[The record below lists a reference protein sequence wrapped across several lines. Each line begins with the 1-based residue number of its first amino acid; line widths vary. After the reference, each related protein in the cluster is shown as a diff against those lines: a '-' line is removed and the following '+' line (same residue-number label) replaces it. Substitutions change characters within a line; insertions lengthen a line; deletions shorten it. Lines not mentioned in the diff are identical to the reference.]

1 MKHFIMYSRNFC
13 EVAALLGHIKTFLN
27 RLRKEKQNYIHNL
40 KQKTMKKLSLLVCV
54 LGLLCSCSSND
65 DNVSQSGYSI
75 EIINIETL
83 VDQSKIKVS
92 FKLTDENNI
101 GISNQTDSDFNLY
114 ERAVSAGETE
124 QLIDPS
130 EAPRLI
136 VPNPQNYRYATM
148 IVMDL
153 SGSVIDEIESIKS
166 AATLYVSNLFSEINS
181 GALEVAIYY
190 FDGREQL
197 QELIDFSTSSQDI
210 IAAISGMSQDLQ
222 QDISTNL
229 YGAVVQSCDRMQTK
243 KLEIQNDPNT
253 NIWSSSIVF
262 FSDGQNQDFF
272 RDRAE
277 MNASINATA
286 NNTGF
291 YVIGA
296 GANVDT
302 SVIADIGRD
311 GQFLIDN
318 YSQLNT
324 GLNNVLDVI
333 RREANSNYELEICTA
348 KSGTEVVFRLESI
361 GTATSNGTGTYD
373 TNGFTGNNC
382 TIN

>member
-1 MKHFIMYSRNFC
+1 
-13 EVAALLGHIKTFLN
+13 
-27 RLRKEKQNYIHNL
+27 
-40 KQKTMKKLSLLVCV
+40 MKKLSLLVCV

-65 DNVSQSGYSI
+65 DNDTQPAYSI
-75 EIINIETL
+75 EIKNIETL
-83 VDQSKIKVS
+83 VGESKIKVS
-92 FKLTDENNI
+92 FKLTDENNV
-101 GISNQTDSDFNLY
+101 GVSNQTDSDFNLY
-114 ERAVSAGETE
+114 ETALSAGETE

-153 SGSVIDEIESIKS
+153 SGSVIDEIENIKS

-197 QELIDFSTSSQDI
+197 QELIGFSTSSQNI
-210 IAAISGMSQDLQ
+210 IAAIGGMNQGLQ
-222 QDISTNL
+222 EDISTNL
-229 YGAVVQSCDRMQTK
+229 YGAVVQSCNRMQAK
-243 KLEIQNDPNT
+243 KIEIQNDPNT
-253 NIWSSSIVF
+253 NIWSSSMVI

-272 RDRAE
+272 NDRND
-277 MNASINATA
+277 MNTSINATLD
-286 NNTGF
+286 NTGF

-296 GANVDT
+296 GNNVDAR
-302 SVIADIGRD
+302 VIADIGRN
-311 GQFLIDN
+311 GQFLIDD
-318 YSQLNT
+318 YSQLTT
-324 GLNNVLDVI
+324 GLNSVLDVI

-348 KSGTEVVFRLESI
+348 KSGTEVTFRLESI
-361 GTATSNGTGTYD
+361 GTPTLGGTGTYD
-373 TNGFTGNNC
+373 TNEFTGNNC

>member
-1 MKHFIMYSRNFC
+1 
-13 EVAALLGHIKTFLN
+13 
-27 RLRKEKQNYIHNL
+27 
-40 KQKTMKKLSLLVCV
+40 MKKLSLFVCV
-54 LGLLCSCSSND
+54 LGLLWSCSSD
-65 DNVSQSGYSI
+65 DDSTSQPGYSI
-75 EIINIETL
+75 EIINTETL
-83 VDQSKIKVS
+83 VAESKIKVS
-92 FKLTDENNI
+92 FKLTDEN
-101 GISNQTDSDFNLY
+101 GVGVSNQTDSDFNLY

-124 QLIDPS
+124 QLIDPA

-153 SGSVIDEIESIKS
+153 SGSVIDEIENIKS

-210 IAAISGMSQDLQ
+210 IAAIAGMSQALQ

-229 YGAVVQSCDRMQTK
+229 YGAVVQSCERMQAK
-243 KLEIQNDPNT
+243 KLEIQNDAST
-253 NIWSSSIVF
+253 NIWSTSMVF

-272 RDRAE
+272 KNRSE
-277 MNASINATA
+277 MNTSINATV

-296 GANVDT
+296 GNNVDA
-302 SVIADIGRD
+302 SVIADIGRN

-324 GLNNVLDVI
+324 GLNSVLDVI

-361 GTATSNGTGTYD
+361 DTPTQGGTGTYD

>member
-1 MKHFIMYSRNFC
+1 M
-13 EVAALLGHIKTFLN
+13 
-27 RLRKEKQNYIHNL
+27 
-40 KQKTMKKLSLLVCV
+40 CV

-65 DNVSQSGYSI
+65 DNNNQPAYSI
-75 EIINIETL
+75 EIKNIETL
-83 VDQSKIKVS
+83 VGESKIKVS
-92 FKLTDENNI
+92 FKLTDENNV
-101 GISNQTDSDFNLY
+101 GVSNQTDSDFNLY
-114 ERAVSAGETE
+114 ETAMSAGETE
-124 QLIDPS
+124 QLIDPT

-153 SGSVIDEIESIKS
+153 SGSVIDEIENIKS

-197 QELIDFSTSSQDI
+197 QELIGFSTSSQNI
-210 IAAISGMSQDLQ
+210 IAAISGMNQGLQ
-222 QDISTNL
+222 EDISTNL
-229 YGAVVQSCDRMQTK
+229 YGAVVQSCSRMQTK
-243 KLEIQNDPNT
+243 KIEIQNDPNT
-253 NIWSSSIVF
+253 NIWSSSMVI

-272 RDRAE
+272 NDRAE
-277 MNASINATA
+277 MNASINATL

-296 GANVDT
+296 GNNVDAR
-302 SVIADIGRD
+302 VIADIGRN
-311 GQFLIDN
+311 GQFLIDD
-318 YSQLNT
+318 YSQLTT
-324 GLNNVLDVI
+324 GLNSVLDVI

-348 KSGTEVVFRLESI
+348 KSGTEVAFRLESI
-361 GTATSNGTGTYD
+361 GTPTLGGTGTYD
-373 TNGFTGNNC
+373 TNEFTGNNC

>member
-1 MKHFIMYSRNFC
+1 
-13 EVAALLGHIKTFLN
+13 
-27 RLRKEKQNYIHNL
+27 
-40 KQKTMKKLSLLVCV
+40 MKKISLLVCV
-54 LGLLCSCSSND
+54 LVLLCSCSKDD
-65 DNVSQSGYSI
+65 DNSNLLGYSI
-75 EIINIETL
+75 EIKNIQTL
-83 VDQSKIKVS
+83 VNESKIKIS

-101 GISNQTDSDFNLY
+101 GVANQTDSDFNLY
-114 ERAVSAGETE
+114 ERALIDGETE

-153 SGSVIDEIESIKS
+153 SGSVIDEIENIKS

-197 QELIDFSTSSQDI
+197 QELIGFSTSSQSI
-210 IAAISGMSQDLQ
+210 IAAIGSMNAGLQ

-229 YGAVVQSCDRMQTK
+229 YGAVVQSCTIMQAK
-243 KLEIQNDPNT
+243 KVAIQNDPNT
-253 NIWSSSIVF
+253 NIWASSMVF

-272 RDRAE
+272 NNRND
-277 MNASINATA
+277 MNTSINTTLD
-286 NNTGF
+286 NTGF

-296 GANVDT
+296 GTNVDQR
-302 SVIADIGRD
+302 VIADIGRN
-311 GQFLIDN
+311 GQFLIDD

-324 GLNNVLDVI
+324 GLNSVLDVI
-333 RREANSNYELEICTA
+333 RKEANSNYELEICTA
-348 KSGTEVVFRLESI
+348 KSGTEVSFRLESI
-361 GTATSNGTGTYD
+361 GTITRHGIGTYD

>member
-1 MKHFIMYSRNFC
+1 
-13 EVAALLGHIKTFLN
+13 
-27 RLRKEKQNYIHNL
+27 
-40 KQKTMKKLSLLVCV
+40 MKKLSLLVCV

-65 DNVSQSGYSI
+65 DNDTQPAYSI
-75 EIINIETL
+75 EIKNIETL
-83 VDQSKIKVS
+83 VGESKIKVS

-101 GISNQTDSDFNLY
+101 GVSNQTDSDFNLY
-114 ERAVSAGETE
+114 ETAISAGETE
-124 QLIDPS
+124 QLIDPT

-153 SGSVIDEIESIKS
+153 SGSVIDEIENIKS

-197 QELIDFSTSSQDI
+197 QELIGFSTSSQNI
-210 IAAISGMSQDLQ
+210 IAAISGMNSGLQ

-229 YGAVVQSCDRMQTK
+229 YGAVVQSCNRMQAK

-253 NIWSSSIVF
+253 NIWSSSMVI

-272 RDRAE
+272 NDRND
-277 MNASINATA
+277 MNTSINATLD
-286 NNTGF
+286 NTGF

-296 GANVDT
+296 GNNVDAR
-302 SVIADIGRD
+302 VIADIGRN
-311 GQFLIDN
+311 GQFLIDD
-318 YSQLNT
+318 YSQLTT
-324 GLNNVLDVI
+324 GLNSVLDVI

-348 KSGTEVVFRLESI
+348 KSGTEVAFRLESI
-361 GTATSNGTGTYD
+361 GTPTLGGTGTYD
-373 TNGFTGNNC
+373 TNEFTGNNC

>member
-1 MKHFIMYSRNFC
+1 
-13 EVAALLGHIKTFLN
+13 
-27 RLRKEKQNYIHNL
+27 
-40 KQKTMKKLSLLVCV
+40 MKKLSLLVCV

-65 DNVSQSGYSI
+65 DNNNQPAYSI
-75 EIINIETL
+75 EIKNIETL
-83 VDQSKIKVS
+83 VGESKIKVS
-92 FKLTDENNI
+92 FKLTDENNV
-101 GISNQTDSDFNLY
+101 GVSNQTDSDFNLY
-114 ERAVSAGETE
+114 ETAMSAGETE
-124 QLIDPS
+124 QLIDPT

-153 SGSVIDEIESIKS
+153 SGSVIDEIENIKS

-197 QELIDFSTSSQDI
+197 QELIGFSTSSQNI
-210 IAAISGMSQDLQ
+210 IAAISGMNQGLQ
-222 QDISTNL
+222 EDISTNL
-229 YGAVVQSCDRMQTK
+229 YGAVVQSCSRMQTK
-243 KLEIQNDPNT
+243 KIEIQNDPNT
-253 NIWSSSIVF
+253 NIWSSSMVI

-272 RDRAE
+272 NDRAE
-277 MNASINATA
+277 MNASINATL

-296 GANVDT
+296 GNNVDAR
-302 SVIADIGRD
+302 VIADIGRN
-311 GQFLIDN
+311 GQFLIDD
-318 YSQLNT
+318 YSQLTT
-324 GLNNVLDVI
+324 GLNSVLDVI

-348 KSGTEVVFRLESI
+348 KSGTEVAFRLESI
-361 GTATSNGTGTYD
+361 GTPTLGGTGTYD
-373 TNGFTGNNC
+373 TNEFTGNNC

>member
-1 MKHFIMYSRNFC
+1 
-13 EVAALLGHIKTFLN
+13 
-27 RLRKEKQNYIHNL
+27 
-40 KQKTMKKLSLLVCV
+40 MKKLSLLVCV

-65 DNVSQSGYSI
+65 DNDTQPGYAI
-75 EIINIETL
+75 EIKNIETL
-83 VDQSKIKVS
+83 VAESKIKVS
-92 FKLTDENNI
+92 FKLTDENGI
-101 GISNQTDSDFNLY
+101 GVSNQTDSDFNLY
-114 ERAVSAGETE
+114 ERAISDGETE
-124 QLIDPS
+124 QLIDPT

-153 SGSVIDEIESIKS
+153 SGSVIDEIENIKS

-197 QELIDFSTSSQDI
+197 QELIDFSTSSQNI
-210 IAAISGMSQDLQ
+210 IAAIASMNQNLQ

-229 YGAVVQSCDRMQTK
+229 YGAVVQSCERMQAK
-243 KLEIQNDPNT
+243 KLEIQNDPST
-253 NIWSSSIVF
+253 NIWSSSMVF

-272 RDRAE
+272 NNRAD
-277 MNASINATA
+277 MNASINVTVD
-286 NNTGF
+286 NTGF

-296 GANVDT
+296 GNNVDAR
-302 SVIADIGRD
+302 VIADIGRN

-318 YSQLNT
+318 YSQLTT
-324 GLNNVLDVI
+324 GLNSVLDVI

-348 KSGTEVVFRLESI
+348 KSGTNVAFRLESI
-361 GTATSNGTGTYD
+361 GTPTSGGTGTYD
-373 TNGFTGNNC
+373 TTGFTGNNC

>member
-1 MKHFIMYSRNFC
+1 M
-13 EVAALLGHIKTFLN
+13 A
-27 RLRKEKQNYIHNL
+27 
-40 KQKTMKKLSLLVCV
+40 
-54 LGLLCSCSSND
+54 LLCSCSKDD
-65 DNVSQSGYSI
+65 DNSNLPGYSI
-75 EIINIETL
+75 EIKNIQTL
-83 VDQSKIKVS
+83 VNESKIKIS

-101 GISNQTDSDFNLY
+101 GIANQTDSDFNLY
-114 ERAVSAGETE
+114 ERALIDGETE

-153 SGSVIDEIESIKS
+153 SGSVIDEIENIKS

-197 QELIDFSTSSQDI
+197 QELINFSTSSQDI
-210 IAAISGMSQDLQ
+210 IAAIGSMNAGLQ

-229 YGAVVQSCDRMQTK
+229 YGAVVQSCTIMQAK
-243 KLEIQNDPNT
+243 KAAIQNDPNT
-253 NIWSSSIVF
+253 NIWASSMVF

-272 RDRAE
+272 NNRND
-277 MNASINATA
+277 MNTSINATLD
-286 NNTGF
+286 NTGF

-296 GANVDT
+296 GNNVDPR
-302 SVIADIGRD
+302 VITDIGRN
-311 GQFLIDN
+311 GQFLIDD

-324 GLNNVLDVI
+324 GLNSVLDVI
-333 RREANSNYELEICTA
+333 RKEANSNYELEICTA
-348 KSGTEVVFRLESI
+348 KSGTEVSFRLESI
-361 GTATSNGTGTYD
+361 GTITRYGIGAYD

>member
-1 MKHFIMYSRNFC
+1 
-13 EVAALLGHIKTFLN
+13 
-27 RLRKEKQNYIHNL
+27 
-40 KQKTMKKLSLLVCV
+40 MKKVLSV
-54 LGLLCSCSSND
+54 LFSLALLCSCGND
-65 DNVSQSGYSI
+65 DGDSNQQSGYSI
-75 EIINIETL
+75 EVINIQTL
-83 VDQSKIKVS
+83 VDESKIKVS
-92 FKLTDENNI
+92 FKLTDENGV

-114 ERAVSAGETE
+114 ERAISQGETE
-124 QLIDPS
+124 QLIDPA

-153 SGSVIDEIESIKS
+153 SGSVIDEIDNIKS

-197 QELIDFSTSSQDI
+197 QELIDFSTSSQNI
-210 IAAISGMSQDLQ
+210 IAAISGMSQNLQ

-229 YGAVVQSCDRMQTK
+229 YGAVVQSCEKMQTK

-262 FSDGQNQDFF
+262 FSDGKNQDFF
-272 RDRAE
+272 NNRND
-277 MNASINATA
+277 MNASINATTF
-286 NNTGF
+286 NTGF

-296 GANVDT
+296 GNDIDT
-302 SVIADIGRD
+302 SVISDIGRD
-311 GQFLIDN
+311 GQFLIDD

-348 KSGTEVVFRLESI
+348 KSGTEVAFRLESI
-361 GTATSNGTGTYD
+361 GTPTNGGTGTYD
-373 TNGFTGNNC
+373 TNNFTGNNC

>member
-1 MKHFIMYSRNFC
+1 
-13 EVAALLGHIKTFLN
+13 
-27 RLRKEKQNYIHNL
+27 
-40 KQKTMKKLSLLVCV
+40 MKKISLLLCV
-54 LGLLCSCSSND
+54 LLLLCSCSKDD
-65 DNVSQSGYSI
+65 DNSSLLGYAI
-75 EIINIETL
+75 EIKNIETL
-83 VDQSKIKVS
+83 VNESKIKIS
-92 FKLTDENNI
+92 FKLTDGNNI
-101 GISNQTDSDFNLY
+101 GVANQTDSDFNLY
-114 ERAVSAGETE
+114 ERALIDGETE

-153 SGSVIDEIESIKS
+153 SGSVIDEIENIKS

-197 QELIDFSTSSQDI
+197 QELIGFSTSSQSI
-210 IAAISGMSQDLQ
+210 IAAIGSMNAGLQ

-229 YGAVVQSCDRMQTK
+229 YGAVVQSCTIMQAK
-243 KLEIQNDPNT
+243 KTAIQNDPNT
-253 NIWSSSIVF
+253 NIWASSMVF

-272 RDRAE
+272 NNRND
-277 MNASINATA
+277 MNTSINATLD
-286 NNTGF
+286 NTGF

-296 GANVDT
+296 GTNVDQR
-302 SVIADIGRD
+302 VIADIGRN
-311 GQFLIDN
+311 GQFLIDD

-324 GLNNVLDVI
+324 GLNSVLDVI
-333 RREANSNYELEICTA
+333 RKEANSNYELEICTA
-348 KSGTEVVFRLESI
+348 KSGTEVSFRLESI
-361 GTATSNGTGTYD
+361 GTITRHGIGTYD

>member
-1 MKHFIMYSRNFC
+1 
-13 EVAALLGHIKTFLN
+13 
-27 RLRKEKQNYIHNL
+27 
-40 KQKTMKKLSLLVCV
+40 MKKLSLLVCV

-65 DNVSQSGYSI
+65 DNNNQPAYSI
-75 EIINIETL
+75 EIKNIETL
-83 VDQSKIKVS
+83 VGESKIKVS
-92 FKLTDENNI
+92 FKLTDENNV
-101 GISNQTDSDFNLY
+101 GVSNQTDSDFNLY
-114 ERAVSAGETE
+114 ETAISAGETE

-153 SGSVIDEIESIKS
+153 SGSVIDEIENIKS

-197 QELIDFSTSSQDI
+197 QELIGFSTSSQNI
-210 IAAISGMSQDLQ
+210 IAAISGMNQGLQ
-222 QDISTNL
+222 EDISTNL
-229 YGAVVQSCDRMQTK
+229 YGAVVQSCSRMQTK
-243 KLEIQNDPNT
+243 KIEIQNDPNT
-253 NIWSSSIVF
+253 NIWSSSMVI

-272 RDRAE
+272 NDRAD
-277 MNASINATA
+277 MNTSINATL

-296 GANVDT
+296 GNNVDAR
-302 SVIADIGRD
+302 VIADIGRN
-311 GQFLIDN
+311 GQFLIDD
-318 YSQLNT
+318 YSQLTT
-324 GLNNVLDVI
+324 GLNSVLDVI

-348 KSGTEVVFRLESI
+348 KSGTEVAFRLESI
-361 GTATSNGTGTYD
+361 GTPTLGGTGTYD
-373 TNGFTGNNC
+373 TNEFTGNNC

>member
-1 MKHFIMYSRNFC
+1 
-13 EVAALLGHIKTFLN
+13 
-27 RLRKEKQNYIHNL
+27 
-40 KQKTMKKLSLLVCV
+40 MKKISLLVCV
-54 LGLLCSCSSND
+54 LVLLCSCNKDD
-65 DNVSQSGYSI
+65 DNSNLLGYSI
-75 EIINIETL
+75 EIKNIETL
-83 VDQSKIKVS
+83 VNESKIKIS

-101 GISNQTDSDFNLY
+101 GVANQTDSDFNLY
-114 ERAVSAGETE
+114 ERALIDGETE

-153 SGSVIDEIESIKS
+153 SGSVIDEIENIKS

-197 QELIDFSTSSQDI
+197 QELIGFSTSSQSI
-210 IAAISGMSQDLQ
+210 IAAIGSMNAGLQ

-229 YGAVVQSCDRMQTK
+229 YGAVVQSCTIMQAK
-243 KLEIQNDPNT
+243 KTAIQNDPNT
-253 NIWSSSIVF
+253 NIWASSMVF

-272 RDRAE
+272 NNRND
-277 MNASINATA
+277 MNTSINATLD
-286 NNTGF
+286 NTGF

-296 GANVDT
+296 GTNVDQR
-302 SVIADIGRD
+302 VIADIGRN
-311 GQFLIDN
+311 GQFLIDD

-324 GLNNVLDVI
+324 GLNSVLDVI
-333 RREANSNYELEICTA
+333 RKEANSNYELEICTA
-348 KSGTEVVFRLESI
+348 KSGTEVSFRLESI
-361 GTATSNGTGTYD
+361 GTITRYGIGTYD

>member
-1 MKHFIMYSRNFC
+1 
-13 EVAALLGHIKTFLN
+13 
-27 RLRKEKQNYIHNL
+27 
-40 KQKTMKKLSLLVCV
+40 MKKISLFVCV
-54 LGLLCSCSSND
+54 LGLLWSCSSD
-65 DNVSQSGYSI
+65 DTNTSQPGYSI
-75 EIINIETL
+75 EIKNIETL
-83 VDQSKIKVS
+83 VDESKIKVS
-92 FKLTDENNI
+92 FKLTDENNV

-124 QLIDPS
+124 QLIDPA

-153 SGSVIDEIESIKS
+153 SGSVIDEIDNIKS

-197 QELIDFSTSSQDI
+197 QELIDFSSSSQDI
-210 IAAISGMSQDLQ
+210 IAAIGGMSSALQ

-229 YGAVVQSCDRMQTK
+229 YGAVVQSCTRMQAK
-243 KLEIQNDPNT
+243 KIEIQNDANT

-262 FSDGQNQDFF
+262 FSDGKNQDFF
-272 RDRAE
+272 SNRGD
-277 MNASINATA
+277 MNASIDATLF
-286 NNTGF
+286 NTGF

-296 GANVDT
+296 GNGIDT
-302 SVIADIGRD
+302 SVISDIGRN
-311 GQFLIDN
+311 GQFLIDD

-333 RREANSNYELEICTA
+333 KGEANSNYELEICTA
-348 KSGTEVVFRLESI
+348 KSGTEVVFRLESQ
-361 GTATSNGTGTYD
+361 GTPTSGGTGTYD
-373 TNGFTGNNC
+373 TNNFTGNNC

>member
-1 MKHFIMYSRNFC
+1 
-13 EVAALLGHIKTFLN
+13 
-27 RLRKEKQNYIHNL
+27 
-40 KQKTMKKLSLLVCV
+40 MKKISLLLCV
-54 LGLLCSCSSND
+54 LLCSCSTNDDSND
-65 DNVSQSGYSI
+65 IPGYSI
-75 EIINIETL
+75 EIKNIQTL
-83 VDQSKIKVS
+83 VNESKIKIS
-92 FKLTDENNI
+92 FKLTDENNV
-101 GISNQTDSDFNLY
+101 GVANQTDSDFNLY
-114 ERAVSAGETE
+114 ERALIDGETE
-124 QLIDPS
+124 QLIDPA

-153 SGSVIDEIESIKS
+153 SGSVIDEIENIKS

-197 QELIDFSTSSQDI
+197 QELIGFSTSSQNI
-210 IAAISGMSQDLQ
+210 IAAIGSMNAGLQ

-229 YGAVVQSCDRMQTK
+229 YGAVVQSCAIMQDK
-243 KLEIQNDPNT
+243 KLAIQNDPNT
-253 NIWSSSIVF
+253 NIWASSMVF

-272 RDRAE
+272 NNRND
-277 MNASINATA
+277 MNTSINATSD
-286 NNTGF
+286 NTGF

-296 GANVDT
+296 GNNVDPR
-302 SVIADIGRD
+302 VIADIGRN
-311 GQFLIDN
+311 GQFLIDD

-324 GLNNVLDVI
+324 GLNSVLDVI
-333 RREANSNYELEICTA
+333 RKEANSNYELEICTA
-348 KSGTEVVFRLESI
+348 KSGTEVSFRLESI
-361 GTATSNGTGTYD
+361 GTITRFGIGTYD